1 METPAAYDLDHF
13 FKPASIAV
21 VGATPNKA
29 KGGYALI
36 ANMLEQFQGP
46 VYPVNPRYEEVLGVR
61 CYPSISAVPEPV
73 ELAIVFVPAR
83 TVPAVMEDAA
93 AAGVS
98 AVLVESGG
106 FAETGEE
113 GQRLQDEMMAI
124 ARRAGIRVWGPNCTG
139 LVNTREILFTP
150 FMRLPHV
157 DLSLIR
163 GNVSIIA
170 QSGMLA
176 AGYILQMIFTGL
188 FKLAKACAIG
198 NKADIDE
205 TEVLEYLAA
214 DPDTEVVLAYLE
226 SIVDGRAFL
235 EAARRTVAVKPLIVL
250 KSGRTEAAAQAAM
263 SHTASLASADEVV
276 DGVLRQVGAFRARD
290 FMQMM
295 EIGKAFSLNP
305 QPFQPASSAGNQVA
319 LVTVTGGGGVVT
331 IDLMAAHGLYPAKLN
346 PSTIEKLKEVFPPWM
361 PPSNPVDIWPSI
373 EQVGV
378 ERGVGE
384 SLCAVL
390 EDDNVDGAI
399 LLTFASRDVAG
410 FPAQKLGE
418 ACGRTRKPIVS
429 WVFGDIR
436 FFDEY
441 RGRMEGQGIP
451 VYDELETCVEA
462 LAAYLTYARARR

>member
-1 METPAAYDLDHF
+1 MDSLTSHDLDHF
-13 FKPASIAV
+13 FKPASLAV
-21 VGATPNKA
+21 VGATPNKS
-29 KGGYALI
+29 KGGYSII
-36 ANMLEQFQGP
+36 ANMLEQFSGP
-46 VYPVNPRYEEVLGVR
+46 IYPVNPRYEEILGIK
-61 CYPSISAVPEPV
+61 CYPSISSIPEPV
-73 ELAIVFVPAR
+73 ELAIVFVPAH

-93 AAGVS
+93 RAGVK
-98 AVLVESGG
+98 AALVESGG
-106 FAETGEE
+106 FAETGPE

-124 ARRAGIRVWGPNCTG
+124 AKRAGIRVWGPNCTG
-139 LVNTREILFTP
+139 LVNTREVIFTP

-157 DLSLIR
+157 ELSQIR

-176 AGYILQMIFTGL
+176 AGYMLQMISSGL
-188 FKLAKACAIG
+188 FKLGKACAIG

-205 TEVLEYLAA
+205 TEVLEYLADDA
-214 DPDTEVVLAYLE
+214 DTEVVMAYLE

-235 EAARRTVAVKPLIVL
+235 EAARRTVASKPLIVL
-250 KSGRTEAAAQAAM
+250 KSGRTREAAQAAM
-263 SHTASLASADEVV
+263 SHTASLAGADEVIE
-276 DGVLRQVGAFRARD
+276 GALRQIGAFRARD

-295 EIGKAFSLNP
+295 RIGKAFSLNP
-305 QPFQPASSAGNQVA
+305 QPFETASPNGNQVA
-319 LVTVTGGGGVVT
+319 LVTVSGGGGVVT
-331 IDLMAAHGLYPAKLN
+331 IDLMSSHGLYPAKLD
-346 PSTIEKLKEVFPPWM
+346 PATIDKLKQVFPPWM
-361 PPSNPVDIWPSI
+361 PPSNPVDIWPAI

-399 LLTFASRDVAG
+399 LLTFASRDTAG

-418 ACGRTRKPIVS
+418 ACGRLHKPIIS
-429 WVFGDIR
+429 WVFGDVR

-441 RGRMEGQGIP
+441 RQKMEGQGIP

-462 LAAYLTYARARR
+462 MAAYLIYAKAPR